1 MNEEFRICQLAD
13 DTTLFISNMKSVIA
27 SVTILHRFAKY
38 SGLKINLEKSTI
50 IPIGSCTNKQTNLP
64 KEIKQL
70 CVSHAVFKTLGIW
83 FSYDQKEMTKL
94 NFEKKLASIEK
105 TLQIWSSRRLSLKG
119 KVSIIKTLVILKI
132 VYALSLIFCPTKIL
146 EKLDKILFSF
156 LWDNK
161 TPKIKRET
169 IIANYCDGGL
179 KMTDVFLVHES
190 AKIRFLK
197 RILKS
202 DNMKWTKPTWYL
214 LNIEKHQI
222 NHKTPA
228 YYTEQCKTEFHCQVL
243 KCWQKIKCRPPSSIE
258 EIMNEYIFDNKYISC
273 NGKPLDHKLFK
284 SSTILSDD
292 LRLKSLLDNNG
303 HIQTFQQLKHK
314 FDWKLNIHMYNT
326 LITSIPKL
334 WKQKLKGSPPSMNM
348 QSEIYISRKGHLLS
362 IAEVSNQQLYL
373 ELLRNEIKEPTAVN
387 TWTDL
392 FPLLECVS
400 WKLIFSAT
408 HHITLETYLQ
418 TFQYKI
424 LNRLINFNFNL
435 YKWKI
440 KSEPYCDSCVIAID
454 TIEHHLFLCPLS
466 KKFWE
471 EMEVWLNKQNNM
483 PDRIQFTICE
493 VIFGIG
499 INQLKTSFY
508 KFLNIF
514 ILFGKHY
521 LNFCRTDKKNTNFV
535 EFLSIAKSR
544 IKYYKIILQ
553 KSVANNNKVIR

>member
-1 MNEEFRICQLAD
+1 
-13 DTTLFISNMKSVIA
+13 
-27 SVTILHRFAKY
+27 
-38 SGLKINLEKSTI
+38 
-50 IPIGSCTNKQTNLP
+50 
-64 KEIKQL
+64 
-70 CVSHAVFKTLGIW
+70 
-83 FSYDQKEMTKL
+83 
-94 NFEKKLASIEK
+94 
-105 TLQIWSSRRLSLKG
+105 
-119 KVSIIKTLVILKI
+119 
-132 VYALSLIFCPTKIL
+132 
-146 EKLDKILFSF
+146 
-156 LWDNK
+156 
-161 TPKIKRET
+161 
-169 IIANYCDGGL
+169 
-179 KMTDVFLVHES
+179 MTDVFLVHES

-222 NHKTPA
+222 NHKMPA

-400 WKLIFSAT
+400 WKLIFSAM

-424 LNRLINFNFNL
+424 LNRLINCNFNL

-553 KSVANNNKVIR
+553 KSVADNNKELLDRIENINWSP